1 MVDECRVFKEKL
13 ALFLEDLREGVFFE
27 GRQLMYIVHAVEFQW
42 RGHPHAHIV
51 FRLEGDRLT
60 PDEIDRMIT
69 TSYTQCKTEEEIDL
83 LTTFMTHH
91 CKPGL
96 CLKEAKPCSQFFPKE
111 LSPSYQAGNRG
122 YPTYRRLNKDDQ
134 FIVPCVLKMI
144 AKFKCHINTEVC
156 SDVFIF
162 EYLFKYIYK
171 GNVRLEVT
179 NVSKYVDNEMDHRI
193 PESIRQG
200 IKDKMTNNFK
210 AYEKNEINRFELMH
224 CIPATQATWKF
235 LGYHTMQNQPGVRV
249 IDVELPGNEV
259 VHFKPDDISSM
270 QNTIANTVSA
280 QDIYWNR
287 PDGDVFNKLT
297 LEKFF
302 DLYVVERDPR
312 LSTKHQIGEIF
323 IPTDEELERKQ
334 TTHLYVYS
342 RRVAT
347 SSLGQTI
354 NRMKFISPAC
364 GDLYYLRML
373 LRHYPSRSFV
383 DARTVDGN
391 VYDTCHGAC
400 VAMGI
405 VSNENEFDVTMMEAI
420 SNRIFSSR
428 LRHLFV
434 IVVLQGH
441 ADPKTNFDKYALY
454 MSFDFYDTRNIVVPI
469 RQQGEHMS
477 TSHSHFTFADM
488 PYDIQQDLLQ
498 AIERLFLDNNLEMA
512 DYGIPS
518 PKALIESELE
528 REKKKYNF
536 DVIRAKLDGI
546 VLNPE
551 QQQIIDYII
560 NHTDNIFIDAPFGRG
575 KSFLLDYVVDY
586 IRVRHFQ
593 VVLVCAPTGV
603 MAIARGGFTMHGLVK
618 MNIEPDDAGRLQ
630 CHVGDHSQRAAFIRG
645 AHYLIIEEG
654 ANASR
659 QVWEAI
665 EDTCRNIRGGNKLPF
680 GGLRVITAGDFRQIP
695 PPIKS
700 HDERDVYHASVKS
713 WSVFQSFTIL
723 HLTKPIR
730 TANDPEWTTVCDNLG
745 NGTTE
750 PVVPDED
757 GRWTSVGLATW
768 VDLPDTVK
776 CYDAETQLNDAR
788 DWAHPDVKDYD
799 AVIVSA
805 LVAVTNKQVDEH
817 NNYFLSKRHRKSYCG
832 VCRFSS
838 GGYAYRCK
846 MHHIRFYRYDDTQ

>member
-1 MVDECRVFKEKL
+1 M
-13 ALFLEDLREGVFFE
+13 
-27 GRQLMYIVHAVEFQW
+27 
-42 RGHPHAHIV
+42 
-51 FRLEGDRLT
+51 
-60 PDEIDRMIT
+60 
-69 TSYTQCKTEEEIDL
+69 
-83 LTTFMTHH
+83 
-91 CKPGL
+91 
-96 CLKEAKPCSQFFPKE
+96 
-111 LSPSYQAGNRG
+111 
-122 YPTYRRLNKDDQ
+122 
-134 FIVPCVLKMI
+134 
-144 AKFKCHINTEVC
+144 
-156 SDVFIF
+156 
-162 EYLFKYIYK
+162 
-171 GNVRLEVT
+171 RLEVT

-469 RQQGEHMS
+469 HQQGEHMS

-817 NNYFLSKRHRKSYCG
+817 NNYFLSKLDTESRIVVSADSVLADMPTDVKCIISDFTDTMTHNEMPPSKLLLKVNGIYTCMRTINFARKLMNGTIVRVKALNKQYITVHNYTTSLQDDIPRISFRHTINSKSPLKIQ
-832 VCRFSS
+832 RIQFPLRPR
-838 GGYAYRCK
+838 YAMTSNIVQGKTIEHMLLDLRHDPFAHGQLHVSCSRVPQASQ
-846 MHHIRFYRYDDTQ
+846 IRVLTVKERIINNRARTLNVIHPVLLSEIEVPDDEV